1 MDRQQQ
7 AAGRQLFTY
16 TAKLGVQLPK
26 PVVGASTT
34 AEKIRNGIAAIPPH
48 NLTGVAT
55 AVADAL
61 ARGADP
67 LTDVDVARAIT
78 LDRITGQ
85 GVFVSIEDASFTR
98 LWEACEAHQDEIVE
112 ALRKPFDKAAASLSA
127 AFERIGDLDLKD
139 SDLILKK
146 GGDIASV
153 WAVAVDANKLIDD
166 VVTAWMALDRFIHS
180 GGVADRRWIN
190 LRIVDTTAETWD
202 AADMERKTY
211 TAWDAVRVG
220 ATLSLPTRSELDER
234 RAAITNRR
242 AEIQAEAVAEP
253 KRQSYLM
260 A

>member
-1 MDRQQQ
+1 M
-7 AAGRQLFTY
+7 AN
-16 TAKLGVQLPK
+16 
-26 PVVGASTT
+26 TT
-34 AEKIRNGIAAIPPH
+34 AEKIRTGIAAIPPH

-55 AVADAL
+55 AVAVAL
-61 ARGADP
+61 ALGADP
-67 LTDVDVARAIT
+67 LTDPKVAKAIA
-78 LDRITGQ
+78 LDRVTAQ
-85 GVFVSIEDASFTR
+85 GVLASIEDASYTR
-98 LWEACEAHQDEIVE
+98 LGEACEEHQDEIVA
-112 ALRKPFDKAAASLSA
+112 ALRKPFDKAAASIVA
-127 AFERIGDLDLKD
+127 AHERIGDVDLAD

-153 WAVAVDANKLIDD
+153 WAEAVEANKLIDD
-166 VVTAWMALDRFIHS
+166 IVNTWVALDQFVHTSTI
-180 GGVADRRWIN
+180 DRRWIN

-202 AADMERKTY
+202 EADMERKTL

-220 ATLSLPTRSELDER
+220 ATLSLPTRAEVDER